1 MPKYYCDYCDCYLV
15 SSSIA
20 VRKQHNN
27 GAKHKANVKA
37 YYLQFVQEK
46 TQKTIDE
53 TIKNFEAMRKSGMIP
68 GRGMMPGMPGMV
80 RRTASPPGV
89 PPAPTHLPPRLQA
102 AAAGV
107 ASPASP
113 GAVPELTACRRLRAA
128 TGHGCG
134 PRGRAPRDGDAAHD
148 AWDAWNADD
157 GDGRPAAGGHGGPA
171 ARCDGRAP
179 RHGCCRAAG
188 IGRAASRS
196 GTARCQLRGV
206 CSNRLHCCCFC
217 YVSVVISYHC
227 LSASPST
234 SGSTSD
240 SCSTV

>member
-80 RRTASPPGV
+80 RRPASPPGV
-89 PPAPTHLPPRLQA
+89 PPAPPPRIFPR
-102 AAAGV
+102 V
-107 ASPASP
+107 S
-113 GAVPELTACRRLRAA
+113 RLR
-128 TGHGCG
+128 
-134 PRGRAPRDGDAAHD
+134 
-148 AWDAWNADD
+148 
-157 GDGRPAAGGHGGPA
+157 RPAWPPPPPPA
-171 ARCDGRAP
+171 LFPG
-179 RHGCCRAAG
+179 
-188 IGRAASRS
+188 
-196 GTARCQLRGV
+196 
-206 CSNRLHCCCFC
+206 
-217 YVSVVISYHC
+217 
-227 LSASPST
+227 
-234 SGSTSD
+234 
-240 SCSTV
+240 

>member
-1 MPKYYCDYCDCYLV
+1 V

-80 RRTASPPGV
+80 RRTAPPPASPQRRPHASPPGV
-89 PPAPTHLPPRLQA
+89 PPAPPPRISPRRRLQA

-113 GAVPELTACRRLRAA
+113 SAEPPELTGCRRLASSHRAWL
-128 TGHGCG
+128 
-134 PRGRAPRDGDAAHD
+134 R
-148 AWDAWNADD
+148 
-157 GDGRPAAGGHGGPA
+157 
-171 ARCDGRAP
+171 
-179 RHGCCRAAG
+179 
-188 IGRAASRS
+188 ASRACPQ
-196 GTARCQLRGV
+196 GWGCR
-206 CSNRLHCCCFC
+206 
-217 YVSVVISYHC
+217 
-227 LSASPST
+227 P
-234 SGSTSD
+234 
-240 SCSTV
+240 